1 MCLRLPRGTSPTVPI
16 MVSLQPPRSVQ
27 ARRQTRPV
35 RPLSRLLLRQCPQLQ
50 QEAQVAPKA
59 QARLRK
65 QRDTTIGKSACS
77 YVDDHG

>member
-1 MCLRLPRGTSPTVPI
+1 
-16 MVSLQPPRSVQ
+16 
-27 ARRQTRPV
+27 V

-77 YVDDHG
+77 YVDDHD